1 MLAGRS
7 AIHLRTMTVTATT
20 RQERA
25 YSPAGRVGRRLA
37 KAHELQLRIQKLE
50 AELSRHREF
59 LLNHM
64 TQQQLDRIELGG
76 FKATKKVRHS
86 WQYSAYM
93 EAFQLRVRQLQKEE
107 QQKGVAVDRPTVYVS
122 LSTTTS

>member
-1 MLAGRS
+1 
-7 AIHLRTMTVTATT
+7 MTVITTT

-25 YSPAGRVGRRLA
+25 YSPTGRVGRRLA

-59 LLNHM
+59 LLEHM

-76 FKATKKVRHS
+76 FKATRKVRHNWS
-86 WQYSAYM
+86 YSAYM
-93 EAFQLRVRQLQKEE
+93 EAFQLRMRQLQKEE

-122 LSTTTS
+122 LSTGS